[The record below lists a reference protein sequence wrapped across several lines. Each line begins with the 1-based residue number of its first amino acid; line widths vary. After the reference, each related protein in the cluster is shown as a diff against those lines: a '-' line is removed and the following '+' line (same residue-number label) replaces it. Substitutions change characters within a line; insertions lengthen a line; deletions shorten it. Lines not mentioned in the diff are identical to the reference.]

1 MAEVVRQDMTA
12 FLHRLSDH
20 DAAHRATEPTDA
32 YVFGEGRR
40 LKYIRS
46 VNGSAYDTGGACGRP
61 PRASHQ
67 LPRSWLLM
75 FTKKWSE

>member
-1 MAEVVRQDMTA
+1 MAEVVHQDMTA

-46 VNGSAYDTGGACGRP
+46 VN
-61 PRASHQ
+61 
-67 LPRSWLLM
+67 
-75 FTKKWSE
+75 